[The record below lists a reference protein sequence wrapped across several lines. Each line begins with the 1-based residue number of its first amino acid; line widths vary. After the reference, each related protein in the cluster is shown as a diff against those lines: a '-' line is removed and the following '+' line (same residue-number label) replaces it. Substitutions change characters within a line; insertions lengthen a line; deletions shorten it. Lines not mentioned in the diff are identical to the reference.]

1 MKSLTLTLWIV
12 LVSLIGFG
20 SLRTANGIA
29 AAVQFDEITQPN
41 DDSGKLQP

>member
-20 SLRTANGIA
+20 SLRTANGVA
-29 AAVQFDEITQPN
+29 AAVQFDETTQPSDN
-41 DDSGKLQP
+41 TGTLIP